1 MYRGL
6 ESMVYFATPKAAI
19 RFSAFE
25 SASGALQTK
34 DGPMFGKLTSFVAGL
49 CAGTAEA
56 IVVTT
61 PQRWDMLSRRWKQR
75 KNVQSVALLIV
86 DELHLIGGE
95 VGPVLEV
102 CISRM
107 RYISSQTESRTRIV
121 ALATSLANAKDLAEW
136 IGCTAHGLFNFHSNV
151 RPVPLELH
159 LQGYDIAHVPSR
171 LLAMGK
177 PTYYAIVNH
186 ADEKPAIVFVPSA
199 KQAQLTAV
207 DLLTYA
213 TADDAQQRRS

>member
-1 MYRGL
+1 
-6 ESMVYFATPKAAI
+6 
-19 RFSAFE
+19 
-25 SASGALQTK
+25 
-34 DGPMFGKLTSFVAGL
+34 
-49 CAGTAEA
+49 
-56 IVVTT
+56 
-61 PQRWDMLSRRWKQR
+61 MLSRRWKQR
-75 KNVQSVALLIV
+75 KNIQNVALLIV
-86 DELHLIGGE
+86 DEMHLIGGE

-177 PTYYAIVNH
+177 PTYYAIASNWVTPQTPH
-186 ADEKPAIVFVPSA
+186 
-199 KQAQLTAV
+199 LTRH
-207 DLLTYA
+207 LPPTPGTTRLSTTLT
-213 TADDAQQRRS
+213 TSRRSSSSRRPSRRSSPPSTC

>member
-1 MYRGL
+1 
-6 ESMVYFATPKAAI
+6 
-19 RFSAFE
+19 
-25 SASGALQTK
+25 
-34 DGPMFGKLTSFVAGL
+34 
-49 CAGTAEA
+49 
-56 IVVTT
+56 
-61 PQRWDMLSRRWKQR
+61 MLSRRWKQR

-151 RPVPLELH
+151 RPVPWSSICR
-159 LQGYDIAHVPSR
+159 YDIAHVPSR
-171 LLAMGK
+171 LWRWGSRR
-177 PTYYAIVNH
+177 TSCNC
-186 ADEKPAIVFVPSA
+186 
-199 KQAQLTAV
+199 QL
-207 DLLTYA
+207 
-213 TADDAQQRRS
+213 R